1 MTRLCKTT
9 STDLSKVSYLSSE
22 AALNPGDH
30 SLEELKVAPETEGT
44 FWMHV
49 YLLAAG
55 GEMAVELRNSP
66 QQIEIVLSE
75 IHKQQIED
83 KLRSDE
89 ALRLDKQRL
98 NQLNRDKHQKAEE
111 AKRAAKER
119 RRAEIKKK

>member
-1 MTRLCKTT
+1 
-9 STDLSKVSYLSSE
+9 
-22 AALNPGDH
+22 
-30 SLEELKVAPETEGT
+30 
-44 FWMHV
+44 MHV